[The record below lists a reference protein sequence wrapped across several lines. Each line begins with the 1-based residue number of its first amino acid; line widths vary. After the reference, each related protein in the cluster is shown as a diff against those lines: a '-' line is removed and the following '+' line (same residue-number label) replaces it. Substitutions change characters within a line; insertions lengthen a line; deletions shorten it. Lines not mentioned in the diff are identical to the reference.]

1 MREELTNLR
10 RFYGDHVPTLLEA
23 RHEYA
28 VLCPLVD
35 RPDGLHL
42 LFEVRSAGV
51 SQSGETCF
59 PGGQMEPGETPAEPG
74 EVCFPG
80 GRMEAGETP
89 EQCALRETEE
99 ELSIPRAEIRLLGQ
113 GDFIC
118 NQRGFLLRPL
128 PGLVSPAGLAALR
141 PAPAEVAEVFTVPVE
156 FFRTTLPQPCAYDLI
171 PRVPESFPYEAVGIP
186 RDYPWNCGKVEV
198 PVWLYGGHAI
208 WGMTARIVRDL
219 VSHL

>member
-1 MREELTNLR
+1 MRGAEALAARFGGHEPGWMDEKR
-10 RFYGDHVPTLLEA
+10 RC
-23 RHEYA
+23 A
-28 VLCPLVD
+28 VLVPFLA
-35 RPDGLHL
+35 REGELSL
-42 LFEVRSAGV
+42 LFERRSGGIR
-51 SQSGETCF
+51 QGGETCF
-59 PGGQMEPGETPAEPG
+59 PGGGAENS
-74 EVCFPG
+74 ESDT
-80 GRMEAGETP
+80 A
-89 EQCALRETEE
+89 CALRETEE

-156 FFRTTLPQPCAYDLI
+156 FFRATLPQPCAYDLI

-208 WGMTARIVRDL
+208 WGLTARIVRDL

>member
-1 MREELTNLR
+1 MA
-10 RFYGDHVPTLLEA
+10 A
-23 RHEYA
+23 R
-28 VLCPLVD
+28 
-35 RPDGLHL
+35 GNI
-42 LFEVRSAGV
+42 RSAAV
-51 SQSGETCF
+51 RQAGETCF
-59 PGGQMEPGETPAEPG
+59 PGGQMEPGEAPAD
-74 EVCFPG
+74 
-80 GRMEAGETP
+80 
-89 EQCALRETEE
+89 CALRETEE

-156 FFRTTLPQPCAYDLI
+156 FFRATLPQPCAYDLI